1 VTRDPKTD
9 NGYMET
15 CAFGRAGPPDT
26 PVDQELRYASKSG
39 LPLPLQLAQMIEF
52 SLATE
57 NTGENQKS
65 KWKMQNYK
73 SKFKNYLGTEAQKT
87 QRKNVLTITHYV
99 KNIGAKF
106 HFIQYP
112 LYLHSHIYHIL
123 VFFQHS
129 NSILLENSL

>member
-1 VTRDPKTD
+1 MVARQICRSSLVTRDPKTD

-57 NTGENQKS
+57 NTENKGQRTDADWLVLGVNGE
-65 KWKMQNYK
+65 WPAE
-73 SKFKNYLGTEAQKT
+73 G
-87 QRKNVLTITHYV
+87 I
-99 KNIGAKF
+99 
-106 HFIQYP
+106 
-112 LYLHSHIYHIL
+112 
-123 VFFQHS
+123 
-129 NSILLENSL
+129 